1 MISRL
6 CITIANVKNATA
18 HLRNSILQDDADGI
32 RREEGGSLSAA
43 AIRIG
48 MSGVDPVVLKLLNRK
63 VDKDDFTKTLGQK
76 ASQKEVEMA

>member
-1 MISRL
+1 MYNK
-6 CITIANVKNATA
+6 ITKDVKNATA